1 MIKIEKQLEDNIIT
15 IKARL
20 KMLDKTEATSDF
32 NDGYKIGQREI
43 YEMWLF
49 SIQQNL
55 RITND

>member
-20 KMLDKTEATSDF
+20 KMLDKDEETSDF
-32 NDGYKIGQREI
+32 NEGYKIGQREI

-55 RITND
+55 KETK